1 MKITMKTNHKTIAKI
16 FSLVLVL
23 LFLSPVFTI
32 NQSCAQTKDDY
43 KVLDIQMATGE
54 GKDKEVKVLF
64 EGERRKIAQLTL
76 RNGKKLESHSV
87 EEPITIQCVA
97 GNGEVIIMDGDK
109 TESIEL
115 KPGTFVTVEC
125 NVMHDVIGKPSVSI
139 LLIRFLSDEEKKK

>member
-1 MKITMKTNHKTIAKI
+1 MKTNQKTITKFFLI
-16 FSLVLVL
+16 VSVL
-23 LFLSPVFTI
+23 LFLSPSFTI
-32 NQSCAQTKDDY
+32 NQSYAQTKDDY
-43 KVLDIQMATGE
+43 KVLDIQTVTGE

-97 GNGEVIIMDGDK
+97 GKGEVIIMEGDK

-115 KPGTFVTVEC
+115 KPGTFVTIES
-125 NVMHDVIGKPSVSI
+125 NIMHDVIAKPFVSI
-139 LLIRFLSDEEKKK
+139 VLIRFLKENNN

>member
-1 MKITMKTNHKTIAKI
+1 MKMTMKTNHKTITKN
-16 FSLVLVL
+16 FSLVAVL
-23 LFLSPVFTI
+23 LFLSPLFTI
-32 NQSCAQTKDDY
+32 NQSNAQTKDDY

-97 GNGEVIIMDGDK
+97 GNGEVIINDDDK
-109 TESIEL
+109 TEPIEL
-115 KPGTFVTVEC
+115 KPGTFITIES
-125 NVMHDVIGKPSVSI
+125 NVLHDVIAKPFVSI
-139 LLIRFLSDEEKKK
+139 VLIRFLEENNN